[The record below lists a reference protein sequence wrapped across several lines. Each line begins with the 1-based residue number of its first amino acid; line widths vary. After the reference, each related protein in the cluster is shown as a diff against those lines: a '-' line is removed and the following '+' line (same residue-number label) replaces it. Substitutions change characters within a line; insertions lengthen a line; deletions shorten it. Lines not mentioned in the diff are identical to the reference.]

1 MNQTNR
7 ILIAATAHHI
17 VRKTQGGMQVFR
29 DGQDYRHCIHHIRE
43 LRETNSV
50 AVHAWCLLPDRI
62 HLLATAERQAAD
74 ISDFMKSLS
83 CRVTMRYKRRHM
95 GAGSP
100 WEPRFRSS
108 PVQPGQWL
116 LACMNYIERL
126 PVLHG
131 FVKTA
136 FHYHHSSYRMR
147 LGKTH
152 IYWLDDAED
161 YKRLGHDAEARAEV
175 YRDYFNAGLCAS
187 DRENIE
193 RAVNTGQVTGCA
205 YFEREIRGK

>member
-7 ILIAATAHHI
+7 ILVAATAHHI
-17 VRKTQGGMQVFR
+17 VRKTTGGMQVFR
-29 DGQDYRHCIHHIRE
+29 DSQDYRHCIHHIRD
-43 LRETNSV
+43 LRESCGV

-62 HLLATAERQAAD
+62 HLLATAERQAND

-83 CRVTMRYKRRHM
+83 CRVTMRCKRRHQT
-95 GAGSP
+95 ASSP

-126 PVLHG
+126 PALNG
-131 FVKTA
+131 IVKTA
-136 FHYHHSSYRMR
+136 FHYHYSSYRMR

-152 IYWLDDAED
+152 IYWLDDADD
-161 YKRLGHDAEARAEV
+161 YKNLGNTAEARAEA
-175 YRDYFNAGLCAS
+175 YRDYFNAGLCPGEQAS
-187 DRENIE
+187 IE
-193 RAVNTGQVTGCA
+193 RAVSTGQVTGCA